1 VKAREEMVHTGL
13 EMLPWISPDADGI
26 PVARDDEPA
35 FPPT

>member
-1 VKAREEMVHTGL
+1 MVHTGL